1 MCMNNSLLY
10 LANLMTPLSGLEMS
24 STAAAIL
31 LGGEI
36 VKWASASALAAELRV
51 AGFSE
56 ACDALGEASPQW
68 LAIKKHLDNVRPD
81 NPGVI
86 LPAHDGE
93 EDTDEEETEAEGNNS
108 EDDDGAEDTKSESEK
123 PAKKKTK
130 HQHGLFFFRFFSRF
144 FVGWGTNFFIT
155 KN

>member
-93 EDTDEEETEAEGNNS
+93 VDTDEEETEEGNNS
-108 EDDDGAEDTKSESEK
+108 EDEDGAEDTKTAAEK

-144 FVGWGTNFFIT
+144 FVGWGTNFFIK